1 MQVDKCDFLHSDH
14 ILSLR
19 GAHWEPPVWD
29 RSPSIS
35 SRLSDHVGASLLSP
49 SPTGQFCIP
58 PACAGSSEKTL
69 HSPPG
74 AAAHGESTSTVPTS
88 FSGASIARSST
99 ARHGEGVA
107 AACRL
112 YPPCRAVPSRATPC
126 CAALSRAT
134 LCHAVLLPTVPCR
147 GQPLGAGCRSCPA
160 TRACLPAAP
169 AIPAMRER

>member
-1 MQVDKCDFLHSDH
+1 MVFLHSDH

-19 GAHWEPPVWD
+19 GAHWEGTPCMGPV
-29 RSPSIS
+29 PEH
-35 SRLSDHVGASLLSP
+35 LQQLNDHVGASLPSP
-49 SPTGQFCIP
+49 SLTGQFCIP
-58 PACAGSSEKTL
+58 PASAGSSGKTL
-69 HSPPG
+69 HSPLG
-74 AAAHGESTSTVPTS
+74 AAAHGEATSTVPTS
-88 FSGASIARSST
+88 FLGASIARSST

-134 LCHAVLLPTVPCR
+134 LCHAVLFPTVPCR

-160 TRACLPAAP
+160 ARACLPAAP